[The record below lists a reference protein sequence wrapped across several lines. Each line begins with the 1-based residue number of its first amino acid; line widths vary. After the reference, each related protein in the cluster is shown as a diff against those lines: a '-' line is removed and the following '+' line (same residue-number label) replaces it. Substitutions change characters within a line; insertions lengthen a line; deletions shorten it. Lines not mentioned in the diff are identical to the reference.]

1 MRFDV
6 IVGIQVFVEREMKKK
21 KKPRRARYSMMAC
34 YSLATAS
41 CNPQL
46 FKIRLLES

>member
-21 KKPRRARYSMMAC
+21 KNQEGQGIA
-34 YSLATAS
+34 
-41 CNPQL
+41 
-46 FKIRLLES
+46 